1 MATLSITIPD
11 NQAVEALNYASTALG
26 YQSQIEQS
34 PGALVPNPETKQQF
48 VRRKIAEYVKGLII
62 SGAVTQAT
70 LAAKQTA
77 ETTASALTVT

>member
-11 NQAVEALNYASTALG
+11 NQAVEALNYACITLG
-26 YQSQIEQS
+26 YQAQIEQT
-34 PGALVPNPETKQQF
+34 PGVLVPNPETKQQF

-70 LAAKQTA
+70 IAARQSAESTA
-77 ETTASALTVT
+77 AAITVT